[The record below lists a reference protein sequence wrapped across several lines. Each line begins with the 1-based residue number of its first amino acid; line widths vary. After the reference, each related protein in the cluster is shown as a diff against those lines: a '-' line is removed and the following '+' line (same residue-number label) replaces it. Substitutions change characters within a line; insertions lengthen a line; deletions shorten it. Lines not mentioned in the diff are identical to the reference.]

1 MPSTLEKPRAATVTV
16 KLDESHRNRLKSLAL
31 AKKRTSH
38 YLMKEAIELYLE
50 SEEAEQQ
57 AIQEAAASLEHYERT
72 GLHITFDEVKQ
83 WAKNLKTNRNAQLPA
98 CHT

>member
-16 KLDESHRNRLKSLAL
+16 KLDESHRDRLKTLAV

-50 SEEAEQQ
+50 SEEAEQK
-57 AIQEAAASLEHYERT
+57 AIQEAAASLEHFERT
-72 GLHITFDEVKQ
+72 GLHVTLDEVKQ
-83 WAKNLKTNRNAQLPA
+83 WAQNLKTNRNAQLPA